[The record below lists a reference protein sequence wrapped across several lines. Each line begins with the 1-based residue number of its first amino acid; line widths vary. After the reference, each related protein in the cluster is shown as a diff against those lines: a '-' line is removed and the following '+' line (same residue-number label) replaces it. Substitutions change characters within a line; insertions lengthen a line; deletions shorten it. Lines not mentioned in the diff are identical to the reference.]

1 MNLKDILGELK
12 MSENNCTMCK
22 GKYGPIINNEV
33 CAVCTG
39 ILEDEEWGLRDD

>member
-1 MNLKDILGELK
+1 
-12 MSENNCTMCK
+12 MSEKKCPMCK

-39 ILEDEEWGLRDD
+39 IIEDEEEAARGVKA